1 MAESRPVAN
10 TSKPYLKNCPTLTS
24 KQAANVNFNFTCETY
39 KLIQGMVERL
49 PGLTAEEY
57 AKEATFYKFTPK
69 TMETAFKLFNTW
81 PNSYYNVCGPF
92 ICKNNRWFPIYSKK
106 YIDTIKLAEEN
117 TSLREKI
124 KELEAKLATRAV

>member
-1 MAESRPVAN
+1 MS
-10 TSKPYLKNCPTLTS
+10 YLIKGYSFELFKYLSQPTQTLSSILKIVFPLLSCILFIKFGLIFFPPLT
-24 KQAANVNFNFTCETY
+24 K
-39 KLIQGMVERL
+39 
-49 PGLTAEEY
+49 EEY
-57 AKEATFYKFTPK
+57 AEEASKFYKFTPE

-117 TSLREKI
+117 TNLREKI
-124 KELEAKLATRAV
+124 KELEAKLATKDV